1 MKKIFLIFISLFIFS
16 CEDYRIYR
24 EKKGYIAPKLLN
36 TDSFYVHF
44 AGFDFRYRLNKKIDL
59 QYVVSLKFYDTRNI
73 NGKYIIIEYQNP
85 QKRDNNFE
93 KEIVL
98 IDKKTHILKLKS
110 NLMYGMKQYDVYTVK
125 IKLAND
131 QYGHQVNEEI
141 EQRVRVDCIP
151 AGFKNVL

>member
-24 EKKGYIAPKLLN
+24 EKKGYVAPKLLN
-36 TDSFYVHF
+36 TDSFYVYF

-59 QYVVSLKFYDTRNI
+59 QYVVTLKFYDTRNI

-85 QKRDNNFE
+85 QKKDNNFE

-151 AGFKNVL
+151 TGFKNVL